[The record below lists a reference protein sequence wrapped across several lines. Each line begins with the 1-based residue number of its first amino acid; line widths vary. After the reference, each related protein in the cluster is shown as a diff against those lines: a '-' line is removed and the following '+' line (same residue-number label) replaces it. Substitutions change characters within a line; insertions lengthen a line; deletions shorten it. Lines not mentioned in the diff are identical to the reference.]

1 MTTKEI
7 QTLICI
13 AETRKRNLCCEN
25 IKYLF
30 SDWENDVLSLN
41 DSGYLV
47 EFEVKISRSDFLAD
61 RKKTRF
67 FHYDKQASIAYTPNR
82 FYYAV
87 PAGLVGRDELPWFAG
102 LVYVGEKIEVVRA
115 APMMHKI
122 RHNRNLILTK
132 FCRVMQE
139 RMHLGKCALTIKNDE
154 IKARN
159 AARGKLNDADKKP
172 ICYDVPSLFECVSGL
187 EK

>member
-7 QTLICI
+7 QKAICI

-25 IKYLF
+25 VKYLF

-47 EFEVKISRSDFLAD
+47 EFEVKVSRSDFLAD
-61 RKKTRF
+61 RKKSRF
-67 FHYDKQASIAYTPNR
+67 IHYDKSLSIAYTPNR

-87 PAGLVGRDELPWFAG
+87 PQGLINSSELPWFAG
-102 LVYVGEKIEVVRA
+102 LIYVSDKIELIQK
-115 APMMHKI
+115 APLIHKTVHD
-122 RHNRNLILTK
+122 RKRILTK

-139 RMHLGKCALTIKNDE
+139 RMHLGKCAMTVRNDE
-154 IKARN
+154 INRKN
-159 AARGKLNDADKKP
+159 AERVNA
-172 ICYDVPSLFECVSGL
+172 
-187 EK
+187 